1 MVRTIRLILA
11 LAPVACMC
19 SAMSAD
25 ESEVRLTAA
34 QSRYMEDCGGCHG
47 IQGSSARNEIPE
59 LRGSVG
65 WFLCSQAGREYIV
78 RLPNVAFANA
88 DDQLLADVMNFVVFG
103 FGEAS
108 VPAGAIPY
116 TAREVGE
123 LRRKPLKN
131 EPLQR
136 MRTAILTDAMSR
148 CGEKYP

>member
-1 MVRTIRLILA
+1 MATATRLILA
-11 LAPVACMC
+11 LVPLVCAC

-25 ESEVRLTAA
+25 ESDVRLTAA

-47 IQGSSARNEIPE
+47 IQGSSAKDEIPE

-65 WFLCSQAGREYIV
+65 WFLCSQTGREYIV

-88 DDQLLADVMNFVVFG
+88 DDPLLADVMNFVVFG
-103 FGEAS
+103 FGEES
-108 VPAGAIPY
+108 VPKDASPY

-131 EPLQR
+131 EQLQR
-136 MRTAILTDAMSR
+136 MRTAVLAEAMNR
-148 CGEKYP
+148 CGQKYP